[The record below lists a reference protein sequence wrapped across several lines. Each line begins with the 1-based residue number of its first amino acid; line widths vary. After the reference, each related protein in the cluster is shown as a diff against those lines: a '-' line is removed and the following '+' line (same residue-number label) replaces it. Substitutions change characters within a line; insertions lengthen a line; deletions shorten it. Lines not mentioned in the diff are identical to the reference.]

1 MRNVIPEKTSQ
12 NTACEPW
19 DETATSVSRATIA
32 AIVKKTRSQQKSDLR
47 SLRFSARTSA
57 DVSSTA
63 NAYPPCCVLGSWAEP
78 EAKFEPAVNSCQGT
92 LGEFERR
99 YTPADAGRI
108 RRDHRRRRPQRPGDR
123 RLPGARRP
131 EGARP
136 GAPGHPGGRRGERAP
151 LAGLHRLDPLLRAL
165 VDAAGGD

>member
-1 MRNVIPEKTSQ
+1 MRNEMTETMSQKT
-12 NTACEPW
+12 AWAPW
-19 DETATSVSRATIA
+19 EETAPSVSSATMA
-32 AIVKKTRSQQKSDLR
+32 ATVKKTRSQRKSDLR

-136 GAPGHPGGRRGERAP
+136 GAPGRPGGRRGERVHM
-151 LAGLHRLDPLLRAL
+151 AGLH
-165 VDAAGGD
+165 